1 MLSAIFCSH
10 DANQNPFLVQ
20 RILLMMLTKVFL
32 VRVALGAQKTYE

>member
-1 MLSAIFCSH
+1 MMLIKT
-10 DANQNPFLVQ
+10 L